1 MEQAPEALNR
11 KQIGRWIAI
20 GVVAAAIVALGVVIL
35 QTDIHPRTDDAS
47 VRANYIEIAPEVSG
61 RLVELPVTTPS

>member
-20 GVVAAAIVALGVVIL
+20 GVVATAIVALGFVIL
-35 QTDIHPRTDDAS
+35 QTDLHPRTDDAS
-47 VRANYIEIAPEVSG
+47 VRDRKSV
-61 RLVELPVTTPS
+61 V